1 MSTNP
6 LALAAQNVAMKWKD
20 AQNEHAINPRGK
32 AQHQSASRGIKIG
45 GASKRNRSPHK
56 RAKSMKA
63 AYSLPN
69 MGIVRLN
76 KLGLTDN
83 SSDQDPLHRRK
94 SGAELNLP
102 DQLGT
107 ANEQFVVSVTPP
119 DDGSNAQSGPSPQFS
134 EENNWD

>member
-6 LALAAQNVAMKWKD
+6 LAVAAQSVAVKWKN
-20 AQNEHAINPRGK
+20 AQNDHAIDPRVK
-32 AQHQSASRGIKIG
+32 SKTQSI
-45 GASKRNRSPHK
+45 SKSPHK

-76 KLGLTDN
+76 KLGLTENDEL
-83 SSDQDPLHRRK
+83 SHRRK

-102 DQLGT
+102 GQL
-107 ANEQFVVSVTPP
+107 AKEHFVVSVTSA
-119 DDGSNAQSGPSPQFS
+119 DDNEKENGSAPQFS